1 MLETLLRDRADA
13 PGREPPTIPR
23 RVASPQA
30 FSVLENQRVYNEVRV
45 PFSLDDL
52 PEGESI
58 ALRDVDGFI
67 PYLTERWPEG
77 GRPDRVEWDAPGGRK
92 LPVGV
97 DGYVVFRLP
106 PREQEVDPDA
116 KVIDWEKLRPEPRE
130 K

>member
-13 PGREPPTIPR
+13 PAREPLLIAR
-23 RVASPQA
+23 RVASPQV

-58 ALRDVDGFI
+58 ALHDVDGFI

-77 GRPDRVEWDAPGGRK
+77 GRPDRVEISGPGAPR
-92 LPVGV
+92 GV
-97 DGYVVFRLP
+97 DGYIVFRLP
-106 PREQEVDPDA
+106 PPEREATGETY
-116 KVIDWEKLRPEPRE
+116 DWEKLRPNPEM
-130 K
+130 